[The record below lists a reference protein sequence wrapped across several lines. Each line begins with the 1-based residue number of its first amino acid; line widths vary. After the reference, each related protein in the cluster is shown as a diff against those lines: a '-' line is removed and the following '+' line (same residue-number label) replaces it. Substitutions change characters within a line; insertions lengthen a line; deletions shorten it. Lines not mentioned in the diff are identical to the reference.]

1 MEEEIEL
8 LLTEPKNVEY
18 NLNENLPAGPF
29 DHYQAEDDHTLY
41 WNGGTEQAFTEDE
54 VDEFLE
60 QSKFGSFL
68 PWGTQLH
75 GPRGTRRKSQSWKG
89 EVSHQFSS
97 QYPCTSGGRK
107 NSDHW
112 SHDEV
117 IKLVDGVSTY
127 GVGKWTDVKDA
138 HFSTSIRET
147 THLKVN
153 S

>member
-60 QSKFGSFL
+60 QSKFGIYAL
-68 PWGTQLH
+68 LNLLAIEMK
-75 GPRGTRRKSQSWKG
+75 RK
-89 EVSHQFSS
+89 
-97 QYPCTSGGRK
+97 
-107 NSDHW
+107 D
-112 SHDEV
+112 DET
-117 IKLVDGVSTY
+117 ILDNFCAY
-127 GVGKWTDVKDA
+127 W
-138 HFSTSIRET
+138 
-147 THLKVN
+147 
-153 S
+153 